1 MKDSHD
7 NIAAIIMAAGQGKRM
22 NDPSRAK
29 VMYDI
34 NGRPMIHYVVDLAVT
49 LSATRIV
56 VIVGHQRQAVI
67 EYLEKSHPAVICAV
81 QDPQL
86 GTGHAIMQSSEVL
99 KSFSGHVLVLSGD
112 VPLLT
117 EATMQKLLSHHLE
130 TGAVATILTSNMSDP
145 TGYGRIIR
153 NTDGSVKRIVEHRDA
168 SEEERKV
175 KEINS
180 GIYVFEKEKLFDGL
194 NHITPNNS
202 QNEYYLTDVFG
213 YFWQHQ
219 WTVAALVAHDERE
232 IQGINT
238 VDQLDRARGIM
249 DSAFVSPSKG

>member
-1 MKDSHD
+1 MKASRDT
-7 NIAAIIMAAGQGKRM
+7 IAAIIMAAGQGKRM
-22 NDPSRAK
+22 NDPTRAK
-29 VMYDI
+29 VMYEI
-34 NGRPMIHYVVDLAVT
+34 NGRPMIHYVVDLAVA
-49 LSATRIV
+49 LGAMRIV
-56 VIVGHQRQAVI
+56 VIVGHQRQSVI
-67 EYLEKSHPAVICAV
+67 QYLKKSHPTVICAV

-86 GTGHAIMQSSEVL
+86 GTGHAIMQSAEAL

-117 EATMQKLLSHHLE
+117 EATMRKLLLHHSD

-145 TGYGRIIR
+145 AGYGRIIR
-153 NTDGSVKRIVEHRDA
+153 NPDGSVKRIVEHRDA
-168 SEEERKV
+168 SAEERKV

-194 NHITPNNS
+194 KHITQNNS

-213 YFWQHQ
+213 YYWQHQ
-219 WTVAALVAHDERE
+219 WTVSALVADDERE

-238 VDQLDRARGIM
+238 IEQLDRVRGIM
-249 DSAFVSPSKG
+249 DSAFISPSKG